1 MGTIRRASFS
11 YAFHRFDTRT
21 LCTRTWLVIPVFLLC
36 MITGSTVAQDS
47 TAAQEPN
54 PKNVLVL
61 FSSIAGDPA
70 FLEQVESTIRT
81 RVPGPITFYDA
92 YLEHDHLTA
101 KWKLYQDSE
110 AETFRREFAG
120 VKLDLVIAVS
130 PDAIQLAERYRDKI
144 FPGTPIVFTQVR
156 DGEPGAQMGPGITG
170 YTISPALRDTIDLAL
185 RLQPDTT
192 AVAVISGVSEVHKYW
207 LGVAHTELVQHKQV
221 KEIDF
226 IGPPSRELLQK
237 VFVLPSHTVILFQ
250 LAPQASSH
258 PAIGTW
264 EVLDAIAQR
273 LPTYSAWDSLCL
285 NHGCIGGAYGDH
297 LKDAAVTG
305 EIAARVLS
313 GERAEDIPVVHQSY
327 LRPTV
332 DWRALQRWHIPESAL
347 PPGSVIL
354 YRPPTFWEQYRKYLI
369 VAIAL
374 IAVLALLI
382 VGLLWQR
389 ARRRKAEAVVRESEK
404 RFRVMADTAP
414 VMIWMSGTDK
424 LRTFF
429 NRQWLEFTGR
439 SLDQE
444 LGNGW
449 SKSVHLDDVEQYLS
463 TYASSFDVRR
473 SFTTEFRLR
482 RANGEYG
489 WVFDTGVP
497 RLTPAGEFTGF
508 IGSCMDITERRSAQ
522 ESLLDLSGR
531 LISAQE
537 DERARIA
544 RELHDDFSQRLALLA
559 MQLGQVGET
568 LPSSNKAASERLNI
582 MWSGISELS
591 SDIHRLSHELHSS
604 KLHHVGLLA
613 AAKSL
618 CEEIGQQHRIQI
630 EFVHRELP
638 EEISPDVEL
647 CFFRIIQESLNNIVK
662 HSGAKQA
669 HVEFVGRA
677 SHIRLRIVDSGV
689 GFDPSAKAARGG
701 LGLASMRERLR
712 LLGGTIVLRSRPMEG
727 TEIVVEVPLTHSITQ
742 AYCP

>member
-1 MGTIRRASFS
+1 MGTIRHASFS
-11 YAFHRFDTRT
+11 YAFHRFDTGT

-47 TAAQEPN
+47 TAAQGPN
-54 PKNVLVL
+54 AKNVLVL
-61 FSSIAGDPA
+61 FSTIAGDPA

-101 KWKLYQDSE
+101 KRKLYQDSE
-110 AETFRREFAG
+110 AETLRREFAG

-156 DGEPGAQMGPGITG
+156 DGEPGVQMGPGITG

-192 AVAVISGVSEVHKYW
+192 AVAVISGVSEWDKYW
-207 LGVAHTELVQHKQV
+207 LGVAYTELVQHKQV

-237 VFVLPSHTVILFQ
+237 VFVLPSHTVVLFQ
-250 LAPQASSH
+250 LAPQVSSH

-449 SKSVHLDDVEQYLS
+449 SKSVHLDDVEQCLS

-497 RLTPAGEFTGF
+497 RFTPAGEFTGF
-508 IGSCMDITERRSAQ
+508 IGSCMDITDRRSAQ

-559 MQLGQVGET
+559 MQLGQVGES

-647 CFFRIIQESLNNIVK
+647 CFFRIVQESLNNIVK

-669 HVEFVGRA
+669 HVEFVGTA

-689 GFDPSAKAARGG
+689 GFDPSATMARAG

-712 LLGGTIVLRSRPMEG
+712 LLGGTIALRSRPKEG
-727 TEIVVEVPLTHSITQ
+727 TEIVVEVPLLSVKRI
-742 AYCP
+742 